1 MAILYFKSLH
11 IIFIIT
17 WFAGLFFMGRM
28 LIYQKEAIQ
37 KESNDNFELTK
48 LGAKRVWYIIT
59 LPSMILTY
67 IFGLGLAGHV
77 AAFTQG
83 WFHMKFTLVLIFTAY
98 NLYLNRLRNRLNK
111 KLSTPAGF
119 KLRLLNEVPF
129 FFIIAIVFT
138 VYFRNTYSGLFAT
151 SIVLGIGAVGG
162 VFAYL
167 KKRKKRNS

>member
-11 IIFIIT
+11 IIFIIA

-37 KESNDNFELTK
+37 KESVDNFELTK

-67 IFGLGLAGHV
+67 VFGLGLAGHL

-83 WFHMKFTLVLIFTAY
+83 WFHMKFTLVILFTIY
-98 NLYLNRLRNRLNK
+98 NLYLNRIRNRLNK
-111 KLSTPAGF
+111 KLSTPSGL

-138 VYFRNTYSGLFAT
+138 VYFRNTYSGLWAT
-151 SIVLGIGAVGG
+151 SVVLAFGAIGGLVA
-162 VFAYL
+162 FI
-167 KKRKKRNS
+167 KKRKKS